1 GGAARAPRVRAVPL
15 VACVSDADRAA
26 HLAFVATLGD
36 KAIWLDYA
44 APKEA

>member
-1 GGAARAPRVRAVPL
+1 L
-15 VACVSDADRAA
+15 VARVSDADRAA

-44 APKEA
+44 AVDVAAPKEA